1 MTLET
6 IVEEDLEVQ
15 EKHDRMNKKTSI
27 KEALKAVSLPV
38 ISFYNNGKIL
48 NFVVDSGSSNS
59 LIDKNSLNECE
70 YEKLDDTLQVY
81 GMDGIKTHCEKCIM
95 VLTNE
100 DNKEFKET
108 FTIQD
113 MSAAFGYLK
122 SEGNAAIHGLLG
134 ASFFTKY
141 RYIIDFKNL
150 QVYQTRTKQVVVI
163 NTEAKK
169 VTVTDLPKDNM
180 TQEEIEKFIMR
191 YLKLKSLDNVAY
203 IAGFLDNY
211 KL

>member
-1 MTLET
+1 
-6 IVEEDLEVQ
+6 
-15 EKHDRMNKKTSI
+15 
-27 KEALKAVSLPV
+27 
-38 ISFYNNGKIL
+38 
-48 NFVVDSGSSNS
+48 
-59 LIDKNSLNECE
+59 
-70 YEKLDDTLQVY
+70 
-81 GMDGIKTHCEKCIM
+81 MDGIKTHCEKCVMI
-95 VLTNE
+95 LTNE

-122 SEGNAAIHGLLG
+122 NEGNATIHGLLG
-134 ASFFTKY
+134 VSFFTKY

-150 QVYQTRTKQVVVI
+150 QVHQTKTKQVVAI

-180 TQEEIEKFIMR
+180 TQEEIERFIMR
-191 YLKLKSLDNVAY
+191 YLKLKNLDNVAY

>member
-1 MTLET
+1 MTLE
-6 IVEEDLEVQ
+6 IIAEEDLEAQ

-27 KEALKAVSLPV
+27 KETLRAVSLPV

-59 LIDKNSLNECE
+59 LIDKNILDDYE
-70 YEKLDDTLQVY
+70 YEKLEDTLQVY
-81 GMDGIKTHCEKCIM
+81 GMDGIKSSCEKCTMI
-95 VLTNE
+95 LTNE
-100 DNKEFKET
+100 DSKEFKET

-113 MSAAFGYLK
+113 MSAAFGYLR

-180 TQEEIEKFIMR
+180 TKEEVERFIMR
-191 YLKLKSLDNVAY
+191 YLKLKNLDNVAY
-203 IAGFLDNY
+203 IAGYLDNY